1 MAGNIEGAGARRGNR
16 WRLAVWGGAAALL
29 SLPFVAMQFTDEVQW
44 TLSDFVVFGL
54 LLLIVCSLFELAMRL
69 LATRGARIVAAI
81 AIVLGFLW
89 VWAELAVGVFTD
101 WGS

>member
-1 MAGNIEGAGARRGNR
+1 MAGNIEGAGAGRGNR

-29 SLPFVAMQFTDEVQW
+29 SLPFVARQFTDEVQW

-69 LATRGARIVAAI
+69 LATRGARIVAAL